1 MKTNYEKEFD
11 SVKSFRII
19 KEKLA
24 KYLINMTLDEQ
35 KEFLKKVREGTI
47 KIA

>member
-24 KYLINMTLDEQ
+24 QNLINMTLDEQ

-47 KIA
+47 KIT